1 MFGGRLKNA
10 PSITAKHFLKEN
22 IMKFINTCRK
32 YGAKLAV
39 VTAAP
44 LALAAHANA
53 TLPDTAKNALEA
65 AKADGMEAGWIVVG
79 VFAALFVFFIV
90 KRVMK

>member
-53 TLPDTAKNALEA
+53 ALPEAAKTALES

-79 VFAALFVFFIV
+79 VFAALFVFAIV
-90 KRVMK
+90 KKVMK

>member
-44 LALAAHANA
+44 LA
-53 TLPDTAKNALEA
+53 
-65 AKADGMEAGWIVVG
+65 
-79 VFAALFVFFIV
+79 
-90 KRVMK
+90 

>member
-1 MFGGRLKNA
+1 M
-10 PSITAKHFLKEN
+10 
-22 IMKFINTCRK
+22 NTCRK

-39 VTAAP
+39 VAAAP

-53 TLPDTAKNALEA
+53 ALPEVAKTSLES

-79 VFAALFVFFIV
+79 VFAALFVFSIV
-90 KRVMK
+90 KKVMK

>member
-44 LALAAHANA
+44 LAWLWPHMQMQRCPIRQK
-53 TLPDTAKNALEA
+53 TLWKPQKPTVWKS
-65 AKADGMEAGWIVVG
+65 VG
-79 VFAALFVFFIV
+79 L
-90 KRVMK
+90 

>member
-39 VTAAP
+39 VTAVP
-44 LALAAHANA
+44 LALATQANA

-65 AKADGMEAGWIVVG
+65 
-79 VFAALFVFFIV
+79 
-90 KRVMK
+90 

>member
-39 VTAAP
+39 VTAVP
-44 LALAAHANA
+44 LALATQANA
-53 TLPDTAKNALEA
+53 TLPDTAKTLW
-65 AKADGMEAGWIVVG
+65 KPQKRTVWKPVG
-79 VFAALFVFFIV
+79 L
-90 KRVMK
+90 

>member
-1 MFGGRLKNA
+1 M
-10 PSITAKHFLKEN
+10 N
-22 IMKFINTCRK
+22 IMNACRK

-39 VTAAP
+39 VAAAP

-53 TLPDTAKNALEA
+53 VLPESAKTALDN

-79 VFAALFVFFIV
+79 VFAALFVFSIV
-90 KRVMK
+90 KKVMK

>member
-1 MFGGRLKNA
+1 M
-10 PSITAKHFLKEN
+10 N
-22 IMKFINTCRK
+22 IMNACRK

-39 VTAAP
+39 VAAAP

-53 TLPDTAKNALEA
+53 ALPEAAKTALES

-79 VFAALFVFFIV
+79 VFAALFVFAIV
-90 KRVMK
+90 KKVMK